1 MINKNGYLKFIDFG
15 LSKELKNKNLTYTI
29 CGTPHYLAPEVIMGK
44 GYSFS
49 SDYWSVGITMFEIF
63 YGYVPFG
70 QSVKSPLD
78 IYYQILNKKLI
89 LPYEPKFNNINNFFK
104 IILSKNLMQR
114 VCNFN
119 LLKSHEFFN
128 QFDFEKLESFSIQAP
143 YIPQNNLQIVF
154 DNNIIKNCTVP
165 ITEYIDYNIKN
176 EENENDLTI
185 NEELQN
191 NIYNFLKDF

>member
-1 MINKNGYLKFIDFG
+1 
-15 LSKELKNKNLTYTI
+15 
-29 CGTPHYLAPEVIMGK
+29 
-44 GYSFS
+44 
-49 SDYWSVGITMFEIF
+49 
-63 YGYVPFG
+63 
-70 QSVKSPLD
+70 
-78 IYYQILNKKLI
+78 
-89 LPYEPKFNNINNFFK
+89 
-104 IILSKNLMQR
+104 MQR

-154 DNNIIKNCTVP
+154 DNNIIKNCTIP

-176 EENENDLTI
+176 EEIENDLTI

>member
-1 MINKNGYLKFIDFG
+1 MIDKTGYLKIIDFG
-15 LSKELKNKNLTYTI
+15 LSKELIDKNLTKTV

-63 YGYVPFG
+63 YGYLPFG
-70 QSVKSPLD
+70 QCAKDTLD
-78 IYYQILNKKLI
+78 IYYQILNKKLF
-89 LPYEPKFNNINNFFK
+89 LPYEPNFTNIHNFFK

-119 LLKSHEFFN
+119 LLKSHEIFN
-128 QFDFEKLESFSIQAP
+128 QFDFDKLESFSIPAP
-143 YIPQNNLQIVF
+143 YIPGNQDLIVF
-154 DNNIIKNCTVP
+154 DNNIIKNCTIP